1 MNIEIL
7 RLFGARNKRHRSHL
21 QRKLNVSFDAC
32 SSLTTFVPLLTPA
45 QNDDFVNAINTNTFT
60 PGQISANLPIWE
72 VGSNL
77 QMSHYILVI
86 TPMNIRQI
94 AISIIYHQFIF

>member
-1 MNIEIL
+1 MTKEQTGERKPNIYPQNDDGRNIEIL

-45 QNDDFVNAINTNTFT
+45 QND
-60 PGQISANLPIWE
+60 G
-72 VGSNL
+72 L
-77 QMSHYILVI
+77 QVLSTQY
-86 TPMNIRQI
+86 
-94 AISIIYHQFIF
+94 IYHRG